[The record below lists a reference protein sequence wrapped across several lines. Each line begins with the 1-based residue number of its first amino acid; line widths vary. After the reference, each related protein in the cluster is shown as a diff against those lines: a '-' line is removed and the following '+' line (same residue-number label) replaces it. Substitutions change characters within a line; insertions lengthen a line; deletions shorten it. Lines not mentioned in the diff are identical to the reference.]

1 MKNNIMQSLIVSLE
15 QLSKKQDVAV
25 WKRIAKDL
33 SKPTRSR
40 RSVNVSKLAEVAK
53 DSETIIVP
61 GKILGNGTITTKVDV
76 VAYQISD
83 AAAAKIKEAKGTYR
97 SLEEEMKK
105 NPKGSK
111 LRIVG

>member
-15 QLSKKQDVAV
+15 KLSKKQDVKI

-40 RSVNVSKLAEVAK
+40 RSVNVSKLAEFAK
-53 DSETIIVP
+53 DGETIIVP
-61 GKILGNGTITTKVDV
+61 GKVLGNGTISTKVDV

-83 AAAAKIKEAKGTYR
+83 TAAAKIKEAKGTSR

-111 LRIVG
+111 LRIIG